1 MTDKTYKV
9 NEVAQI
15 ARVSEWTVRQW
26 MNDGKIKYFRLP
38 SGGIRFT
45 QDTVDKLL
53 KGE

>member
-1 MTDKTYKV
+1 MTEKTYKV

-26 MNDGKIKYFRLP
+26 MKDGKIKFFKLP
-38 SGGIRFT
+38 GRGIRFT